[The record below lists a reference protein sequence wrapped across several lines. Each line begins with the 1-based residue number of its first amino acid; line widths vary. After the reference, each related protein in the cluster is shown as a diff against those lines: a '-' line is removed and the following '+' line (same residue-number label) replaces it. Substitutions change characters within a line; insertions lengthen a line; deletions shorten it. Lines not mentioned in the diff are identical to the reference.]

1 MRAKG
6 SQVHKIVLR
15 FTITIY
21 IYLKFILK
29 VHDIN
34 FSTKIMLVTASVTNL
49 HAAWVFAVAV
59 MVC

>member
-49 HAAWVFAVAV
+49 HAA
-59 MVC
+59 